1 MRVDSA
7 GNIIIEQANAADID
21 ITPRGSDGK
30 PYEMGEGDKIVF
42 TAAKLCCGEMYTIIR
57 REFTAEDYDTE
68 KQAVLLHL
76 TSDDTNLPPGLYD
89 YDCLYI
95 FASGDPETFVKR
107 AKIKIVRAISR
118 KDDENG

>member
-21 ITPRGSDGK
+21 ITPRNSDGE

-68 KQAVLLHL
+68 MQAVLLHL
-76 TSDDTNLPPGLYD
+76 TSDDTDLPPGLYD

-95 FASGDPETFVKR
+95 FTSGDPETFVKR